1 MQLTNEEA
9 AKLMKQ
15 IQPHISGF
23 SYILHKDGEDGQEVV
38 CGGKIK
44 LVFDM
49 YKYNDQTE
57 GDLSYVTIEDGL
69 GELLI
74 LVPGVLWRKLGAKK
88 GDVVIA
94 SGKLFALK
102 RECKFKSK
110 AGTDIIVPHG
120 YEPFRVL
127 VREINI
133 LPEEGAE

>member
-23 SYILHKDGEDGQEVV
+23 SYILQKDGEDGQEVI

-57 GDLSYVTIEDGL
+57 GDLSYVTLEDGL

-74 LVPGVLWRKLGAKK
+74 LVPGVLWRNLGAKK

-102 RECKFKSK
+102 RECRFLSK

>member
-1 MQLTNEEA
+1 MQLTKEEA

-23 SYILHKDGEDGQEVV
+23 SYILQKEGEDGQEVV

-49 YKYNDQTE
+49 YKFNDQAE
-57 GDLSYVTIEDGL
+57 GDLAYVTIEDGL

-74 LVPGVLWRKLGAKK
+74 LVPGVLWRELHAKK
-88 GDVVIA
+88 GDVIIA

-127 VREINI
+127 VREINK

>member
-23 SYILHKDGEDGQEVV
+23 SYILQKDGKDEQEVV

-49 YKYNDQTE
+49 YKYNDHKE

-74 LVPGVLWRKLGAKK
+74 LVPGVLWRNLGAKK

-110 AGTDIIVPHG
+110 ADTDIIVSHG

>member
-23 SYILHKDGEDGQEVV
+23 SYILQKDGKDEQEVV

-49 YKYNDQTE
+49 YKYNDQKE
-57 GDLSYVTIEDGL
+57 GDLSYVTLEDGL

-74 LVPGVLWRKLGAKK
+74 LVPGVLWRNLGAKK

-110 AGTDIIVPHG
+110 ADTDIIVSHG